1 MMTEIVTLWHQITVE
16 QLMITML
23 ALGLGFIGNA
33 YRAQQ
38 HQIRQLDK
46 LLLLVCDRVAR
57 DAVKIHR
64 SGDYEIVNPLNK
76 E

>member
-1 MMTEIVTLWHQITVE
+1 MAELATLWNQITTE

-23 ALGLGFIGNA
+23 ALGLGFVGNA

-57 DAVKIHR
+57 DAVNIHR
-64 SGDYEIVNPLNK
+64 NGDYQIVNPLNR